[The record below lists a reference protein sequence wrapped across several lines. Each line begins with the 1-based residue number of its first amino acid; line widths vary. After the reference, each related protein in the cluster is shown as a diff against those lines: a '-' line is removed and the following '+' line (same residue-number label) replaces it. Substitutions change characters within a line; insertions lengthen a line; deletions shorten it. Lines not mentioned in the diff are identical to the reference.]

1 MATITGI
8 QIRMARAAL
17 RWSLHD
23 LADQAGIS
31 RATAQRMEMDDDK
44 PNASTASIDAVQTAL
59 EAAGCAFKDGGWNV
73 GPAIRAPSPA
83 FRKHLNNQDAAQ

>member
-1 MATITGI
+1 MANLTGI

-23 LADQAGIS
+23 LADRAGIS

-44 PNASTASIDAVQTAL
+44 PNANASSVMAVQTAL

-83 FRKHLNNQDAAQ
+83 FRREQTRQGK

>member
-1 MATITGI
+1 MANLTGI

-23 LADQAGIS
+23 LADHAGIS

-44 PNASTASIDAVQTAL
+44 PNANATSIEAVQTAL

-83 FRKHLNNQDAAQ
+83 FRKQQAREEK

>member
-1 MATITGI
+1 MASITGV

-23 LADQAGIS
+23 LAEKAGIS
-31 RATAQRMEMDDDK
+31 RATAQRMEIDDDK
-44 PNASTASIDAVQTAL
+44 LNASPNSIQAVQAAL
-59 EAAGCAFKDGGWNV
+59 EAAGCAFKDGHWNI

-83 FRKHLNNQDAAQ
+83 FQKRQQQDTKQK